1 MFGTTLRLKGLN
13 SSGKRG
19 FFDVLS
25 KSEQVSKL
33 PTKKHHE
40 RRLLRFPA
48 PLLYEVVSDVA
59 QYEKFVPWCKRSTVL
74 SHSPTAMKAELEVG
88 FQVFSE
94 KYISEVALEPHRSVV
109 ASSSHTQLFE
119 HLRSEWHFQPANGDL
134 SSTSTWVNFSVEFRF
149 KSAVYNEVSELFM
162 QEVVKKMVRA
172 FEQRCR
178 ELQTAREK

>member
-1 MFGTTLRLKGLN
+1 MFRNPTKTIAFRG
-13 SSGKRG
+13 SSRRG

-25 KSEQVSKL
+25 KSEQGSKL
-33 PTKKHHE
+33 PLKKHHE

-59 QYEKFVPWCKRSTVL
+59 HYEKFVPWCKRSTVL
-74 SHSPTAMKAELEVG
+74 SRSPSTMKAELEVG
-88 FQVFSE
+88 FQMFSE
-94 KYISEVALEPHRSVV
+94 RYLSEVALDPNRSVV

-119 HLRSEWHFQPANGDL
+119 HLRSEWHFQAASGDA
-134 SSTSTWVNFSVEFRF
+134 SNSTWVNFSVEFRF

-162 QEVVKKMVRA
+162 QEVAKKMVRA

-178 ELQTAREK
+178 DLQAAREK